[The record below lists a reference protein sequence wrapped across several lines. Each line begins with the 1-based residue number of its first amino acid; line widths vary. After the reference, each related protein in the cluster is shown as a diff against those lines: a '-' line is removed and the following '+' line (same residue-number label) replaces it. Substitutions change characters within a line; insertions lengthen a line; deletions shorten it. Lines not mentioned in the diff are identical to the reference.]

1 MIETTPLAVALG
13 SAGTPAVGA
22 ALAGA
27 GLWLDV
33 GLATIRVRSNAP
45 VLAAQLQATYR
56 HFPLITDG
64 GWADL
69 HVDIEKQ
76 TGPRRWLRPQ
86 VVFRCDARSPFDPFP
101 ADSPLPLLEW
111 GANWLIG
118 RRMNDHLLLH
128 AGVVERQGLALV
140 LPATPGSGKSTLSA
154 ALSLRGWRLLSD
166 EFGALDTRT
175 DRLRAV
181 LKPVALKNQSI
192 DVIRRWAD
200 DAALGPVFPE
210 TRKGA
215 VAHLAA
221 DADAVARRHQTVPVG
236 AIVLPRWVAGS
247 PTRWQRLPA
256 DEGFRALAFNAFN
269 YAVLGADA
277 FQAVVRIVRR
287 RPIWQ
292 LIYSDLQDAT
302 ALLAREW
309 SGVAESAA
317 EAEAP

>member
-1 MIETTPLAVALG
+1 LADPNAVRSALDG
-13 SAGTPAVGA
+13 G
-22 ALAGA
+22 

-33 GLATIRVRSNAP
+33 GLALIRVRSDAP
-45 VLAAQLQATYR
+45 ALAAQLQATYR
-56 HFPLITDG
+56 HFPFVTDG
-64 GWADL
+64 PWADL
-69 HVDIEKQ
+69 HVDVQRQ
-76 TGPRRWLRPQ
+76 TGARRWWRPQ

-128 AGVVERQGLALV
+128 AGVVERQGLALIM
-140 LPATPGSGKSTLSA
+140 PATPGSGKSTLSA

-181 LKPVALKNQSI
+181 LKPIALKNQSI
-192 DVIRRWAD
+192 AVIRHWTD
-200 DAALGPVFPE
+200 DAALGPVFPQ

-221 DADAVARRHQTVPVG
+221 DADAVARRHQTVAVG
-236 AIVLPRWVAGS
+236 AIVLPRWEAGS
-247 PTRWQRLPA
+247 PTRWQRLAP

-287 RPIWQ
+287 HPVWQ
-292 LIYSDLQDAT
+292 LTYSELEDAT

-309 SGVAESAA
+309 PAVVESVAT
-317 EAEAP
+317 AEAP